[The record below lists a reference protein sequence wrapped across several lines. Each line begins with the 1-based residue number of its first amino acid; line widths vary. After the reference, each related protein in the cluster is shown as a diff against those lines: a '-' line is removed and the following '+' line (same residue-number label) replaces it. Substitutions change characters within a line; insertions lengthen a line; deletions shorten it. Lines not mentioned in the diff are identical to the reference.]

1 MTNSNYQRG
10 ANFERK
16 VKKWYESQG
25 CFVIRS
31 AGSHS
36 PVDLVVLRYGQTV
49 LVQCKTDGKLPEEEE
64 MALRKVATGH
74 NCIAHLAYK
83 GKTGIEIKII
93 AMGYPEF
100 EIQPWYPKEGHEEQ
114 PRT

>member
-1 MTNSNYQRG
+1 MSNQNYRRG

-16 VKKWYESQG
+16 VKKWYEDKG
-25 CFVIRS
+25 DFVVRS

-49 LVQCKTDGKLPEEEE
+49 LVQCKIDGKLPEEEE
-64 MALRKVATGH
+64 MALRKVATDH

-83 GKTGIEIKII
+83 GKAGIEIKVITKI
-93 AMGYPEF
+93 RR
-100 EIQPWYPKEGHEEQ
+100 Q
-114 PRT
+114 